1 MCGDD
6 DPNDT
11 AIIHHATVS
20 YDIHRSTAGRLSDLV
35 PRFADEVVHHADPI
49 IIAQGGKEVGDF

>member
-11 AIIHHATVS
+11 AIIHDATTVS
-20 YDIHRSTAGRLSDLV
+20 NDIHRSTAGRLSTAI
-35 PRFADEVVHHADPI
+35 RR
-49 IIAQGGKEVGDF
+49 

>member
-11 AIIHHATVS
+11 AIIHATVS
-20 YDIHRSTAGRLSDLV
+20 YDIQRSTAGRLSTAI
-35 PRFADEVVHHADPI
+35 RR
-49 IIAQGGKEVGDF
+49 